1 MRIIPAFRM
10 AVHGLFGV
18 GGLLGGAAALLLPTG
33 WLPESVASLS
43 AEEMHQAQELG
54 CGAILVG
61 LLALRC
67 IREYERS
74 RGGHYLL
81 MVFFGLLALVHWMD
95 FFRDLRPILSPVLN
109 TAPIA
114 LLTMVLL
121 LDRPASDSV
130 PESGG

>member
-18 GGLLGGAAALLLPTG
+18 GGVLGGAAALLLPTG
-33 WLPESVASLS
+33 WLPASAPSLS
-43 AEEMHQAQELG
+43 PEEMHLTQELG
-54 CGAILVG
+54 CAAIVVG

-67 IREYERS
+67 LREYQRS

-81 MVFFGLLALVHWMD
+81 MVFFGLMALVHWMD

-121 LDRPASDSV
+121 LDHPASDAV
-130 PESGG
+130 P